1 MGTTLTG
8 TTPQDTYDSLIKVT
22 DNGPLSGSLKKLTDG
37 LGNDSSL
44 SLSTTAASL
53 SGTLGVGGDVKLGT
67 ATTGT
72 PSANA
77 DDLVID
83 KGASESGITI
93 ISTAAATLRFGDA
106 ANTSIGSIEYD
117 HSGDYMRFNT
127 SGSEKVR
134 ITSAGNVGI
143 GTSSPASKLHVYG
156 GDSFLGLDWA
166 SANYDATPR
175 QFRIASNG
183 NNSGYIT
190 QAAYNSS
197 ATAATTFFRSY
208 VNAAS
213 SGALVFESGAGDFN
227 TNSGIP
233 ASYTERFR
241 ITNNGVT
248 FNGDTAAANALDD
261 YEEGTFTPT
270 LTASGGN
277 PTVTY
282 ATGNTG
288 GIYTKVGNKVT
299 VSFEVRWTALS
310 GGSGEVQISGMPFT
324 RRTTT
329 TPDGERTIIDS
340 YNNTIDGKYLTG
352 TIGSNTT
359 RVDIINVNSAA
370 ALSPLDVTDLPT
382 SSLGLL
388 RGTITYFV

>member
-22 DNGPLSGSLKKLTDG
+22 DNGPLTGSLKKLTDG

-53 SGTLGVGGDVKLGT
+53 SGTLAVASDVKLGT

-83 KGASESGITI
+83 KGAAESGITI
-93 ISTAAATLRFGDA
+93 MSTAAATLRFGDA

-143 GTSSPASKLHVYG
+143 GTSSPANTLFIGVP
-156 GDSFLGLDWA
+156 
-166 SANYDATPR
+166 N
-175 QFRIASNG
+175 
-183 NNSGYIT
+183 
-190 QAAYNSS
+190 
-197 ATAATTFFRSY
+197 ATTGKGISI
-208 VNAAS
+208 
-213 SGALVFESGAGDFN
+213 GTTAGIEFARFGVVSPTVDNTPLIGSISNNDFA
-227 TNSGIP
+227 I
-233 ASYTERFR
+233 Y
-241 ITNNGVT
+241 TNNTEKARFLAGGGLT

-270 LTASGGN
+270 VVGSSTAGTATYSEQQGRYTKIGRLVQFEIFIVYSAGTGTGNLNISGLPFNIGGISYPSFTIGAFDQIILTAD
-277 PTVTY
+277 TY
-282 ATGNTG
+282 AMAWGNISTSTIRLAQMPTG
-288 GIYTKVGNKVT
+288 GGTQSSIPYDAAG
-299 VSFEVRWTALS
+299 AM
-310 GGSGEVQISGMPFT
+310 QISG
-324 RRTTT
+324 
-329 TPDGERTIIDS
+329 
-340 YNNTIDGKYLTG
+340 
-352 TIGSNTT
+352 
-359 RVDIINVNSAA
+359 
-370 ALSPLDVTDLPT
+370 
-382 SSLGLL
+382 
-388 RGTITYFV
+388 TYSV